1 MNRQKS
7 SGRFR
12 FAGAAALLSLL
23 FFLVPALREGNATLY
38 LLAAAVPCVLV
49 LGCTLLAR
57 FFSLDRMLIAVSLY
71 LCACGVAVLAPD
83 APEEALAQGMRCC
96 AGLLALVIGGM
107 LIRSLTPSLLT
118 ASCAGFLGLLVL
130 SAPLFSPQ
138 LDLPLSEA
146 GLALVLLSVAALLS
160 RGTLPALLPAA
171 AALALLLIRRQ
182 TALAVLWGLAL
193 LLLVYAADGRLII
206 VLPVFAAVLCS
217 VGGVP
222 GFSPGTLPAPDPS
235 SLQALASAGLAGTET
250 LPPEL
255 AAGSASLF
263 PPLTGRYGLIFAGFT
278 GLLYL
283 PLALRGTFIASAART
298 RFHALLS
305 MGVSL
310 MLGLKTLLA
319 LLPLFGVLPLE
330 ETALPLLTDSL
341 PSLCAWMFLLGLQC
355 GISGRN
361 EADLAEDAH
370 LAMLEK

>member
-12 FAGAAALLSLL
+12 FAGAAALLSGL

-57 FFSLDRMLIAVSLY
+57 VFSLDRMITALSLY
-71 LCACGVAVLAPD
+71 LCACGMAVLGPD

-96 AGLLALVIGGM
+96 AGLLALVMGGVLARAM
-107 LIRSLTPSLLT
+107 VPSLLA
-118 ASCAGFLGLLVL
+118 ASCAGFLGLLAL
-130 SAPLFSPQ
+130 AAPLFSPG
-138 LDLPLSEA
+138 LDLPLAEA
-146 GLALVLLSVAALLS
+146 GLVLVLLSMAAFLN
-160 RGTLPALLPAA
+160 RGSLPALMPAA
-171 AALALLLIRRQ
+171 GALELLLIQRQ
-182 TALAVLWGLAL
+182 SALAILWGLVL
-193 LLLVYAADGRLII
+193 ILIFYAADGRLVI
-206 VLPVFAAVLCS
+206 VLPVTAAVMLS
-217 VGGVP
+217 LGGVLGFVP
-222 GFSPGTLPAPDPS
+222 GSLPAPDPS
-235 SLQALASAGLAGTET
+235 SLEALASAGLAGVES

-255 AAGSASLF
+255 AVSGASLF
-263 PPLTGRYGLIFAGFT
+263 PPLAGHYGLIFAGLT

-283 PLALRGTFIASAART
+283 PLALRGAFIASAART
-298 RFHALLS
+298 RFHALLA

-319 LLPLFGVLPLE
+319 LLTLFGALPLE
-330 ETALPLLTDSL
+330 DTVLPLLTDSL